1 MALPRAFDNSYI
13 HMDKAPKVTQAAGS
27 DGNQVRVHSHASR
40 LLSPVFTDL
49 WNFRVFLFVF
59 ITANIF

>member
-1 MALPRAFDNSYI
+1 MY
-13 HMDKAPKVTQAAGS
+13 KAPGITQAAGS
-27 DGNQVRVHSHASR
+27 NGNQLHVYSHTSR
-40 LLSPVFTDL
+40 LLSPVFIDL